1 RRDRETE
8 APARDGNEHLVLA
21 TQAGVVAVADLDDR
35 GEPGTGRDRHDPAP
49 GDPRAAGHHPVDPQA
64 DGAGDV
70 ADDGVEAVARLRR
83 TRREVERRRR
93 RGQAVHPAVVPAGR
107 AVDLPGGEDGTAAPA
122 HAQPEPGGRQRHR
135 APHPLAGHRRNR
147 PTRRRAVRSIR
158 TAEILLCVAMSQ
170 RRASGYRDRFAEDAA
185 AERYERVVYAPRSH
199 SSAIWE
205 QQKRL
210 LADLI
215 RRQRRAG
222 RPTSVLDFA
231 CGTGRVLQL
240 AEGLADESVGVDVSP
255 AMLAVARRR

>member
-1 RRDRETE
+1 
-8 APARDGNEHLVLA
+8 
-21 TQAGVVAVADLDDR
+21 
-35 GEPGTGRDRHDPAP
+35 
-49 GDPRAAGHHPVDPQA
+49 
-64 DGAGDV
+64 
-70 ADDGVEAVARLRR
+70 
-83 TRREVERRRR
+83 
-93 RGQAVHPAVVPAGR
+93 
-107 AVDLPGGEDGTAAPA
+107 
-122 HAQPEPGGRQRHR
+122 
-135 APHPLAGHRRNR
+135 
-147 PTRRRAVRSIR
+147 
-158 TAEILLCVAMSQ
+158 MSQ

-255 AMLAVARRR
+255 AMLAVARRRCPRSTLVQGDLLHDRPLGSRRFDVVTAFRFFLNVEPDLRVPALRALSRHLADDGVLVANVHGHRRSLRHPVVAVRRRWPRPGNEPEMLNEMGADEFAELCHAAGLTVEARHGFGVCPPPLYRSPLQPVVRRLDERLADGRLARFGGVDLVFVCRRAPDGDAVP